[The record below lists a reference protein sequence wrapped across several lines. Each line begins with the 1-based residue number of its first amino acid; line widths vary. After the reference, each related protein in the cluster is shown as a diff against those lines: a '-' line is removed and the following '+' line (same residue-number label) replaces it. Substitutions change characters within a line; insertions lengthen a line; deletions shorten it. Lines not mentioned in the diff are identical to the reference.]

1 MREAKWVGEL
11 GSVARGST
19 SLSVD
24 IWRRGWV
31 HLERLHSSQKQF
43 NQPQPMTYEREKNSG
58 GWVLE
63 TEKQTV
69 FCSISSTPG
78 AASSSS
84 FSSTSSKHWSLNL
97 LLHPHTA
104 SFFVD
109 LQSCTLYGILHEWY
123 KRILIIATLRI
134 YCLQRENVLQS
145 CFFVMVCRVS
155 LSFFYLWL
163 KVLSVFLSLSSEWY
177 SSLCT
182 FTYAKNTS
190 GPKVTWRLDIY
201 CMYI

>member
-1 MREAKWVGEL
+1 
-11 GSVARGST
+11 
-19 SLSVD
+19 
-24 IWRRGWV
+24 
-31 HLERLHSSQKQF
+31 
-43 NQPQPMTYEREKNSG
+43 MTYEREKNSG
-58 GWVLE
+58 GWVSE

-163 KVLSVFLSLSSEWY
+163 KVLSVFLSLSPLNDIPLSVPSHMLKTPVARKLHGDWIFTVCISRGNKMITLLLARLLSIPCQMPAIDTAGIVLIFVEV
-177 SSLCT
+177 T
-182 FTYAKNTS
+182 FFCN
-190 GPKVTWRLDIY
+190 
-201 CMYI
+201 

>member
-1 MREAKWVGEL
+1 MGVSGDVYPSYWRDCTPPRNNLTNLNLWPMRGK
-11 GSVARGST
+11 
-19 SLSVD
+19 
-24 IWRRGWV
+24 
-31 HLERLHSSQKQF
+31 
-43 NQPQPMTYEREKNSG
+43 KNSG
-58 GWVLE
+58 GWVSE

-155 LSFFYLWL
+155 LSFFSLWL
-163 KVLSVFLSLSSEWY
+163 KVLSVFLSLSSEWH

-190 GPKVTWRLDIY
+190 GPKVTWRLNSY